1 MLLLLAWEDVDRYH
15 YAMTVRAAYTKN
27 GESRSMPMNG
37 VLTTTLQAVR
47 MSISADG
54 PVFRT
59 RADKPY
65 RTDSLAQR
73 LRMQYARRV

>member
-1 MLLLLAWEDVDRYH
+1 
-15 YAMTVRAAYTKN
+15 
-27 GESRSMPMNG
+27 MPMNG

-65 RTDSLAQR
+65 RTDSFAQR